1 MYNSVLK
8 QNKKKTITEARAIDN
23 IIDYIFQELD
33 RKDISFIRKGTLEE
47 ILAVAKCE
55 SNKIHK

>member
-8 QNKKKTITEARAIDN
+8 QNKKKPISESKALDN
-23 IIDYIFQELD
+23 IINYIFQELD